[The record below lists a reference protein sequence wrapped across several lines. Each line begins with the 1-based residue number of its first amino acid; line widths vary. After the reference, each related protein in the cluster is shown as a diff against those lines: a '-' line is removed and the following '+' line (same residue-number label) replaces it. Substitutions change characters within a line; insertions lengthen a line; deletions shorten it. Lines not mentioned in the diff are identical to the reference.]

1 MVPGTPC
8 NFVQNGH
15 ASLSINTLQLFPK
28 SSCKKQLED
37 GTIANVEVQK
47 LGYAFTGERSSC
59 YSADLLLRQY
69 KRVKDIKKKQFT
81 YRDVAPVYTIV
92 FLESSPADFKN
103 YTDTYIHKFKVTSD
117 TGLKLNMLQNFIFI
131 PVDIF
136 MQKLHNEGIKSELDA
151 WLTFL
156 GSDEPE
162 YIVKLIQEY
171 PQFKSMYED
180 LYNMC
185 LNIEGVMNMF
195 SKELQILDRNTVK
208 YMIDELQDQLD
219 EKVSE
224 LTTTKSELDTTKS
237 ELTTTKSELD
247 TTKSELDTTKSELD
261 TTKSE
266 LDAANDT
273 IAKLQAELEKYK
285 NS

>member
-1 MVPGTPC
+1 
-8 NFVQNGH
+8 
-15 ASLSINTLQLFPK
+15 
-28 SSCKKQLED
+28 
-37 GTIANVEVQK
+37 
-47 LGYAFTGERSSC
+47 
-59 YSADLLLRQY
+59 
-69 KRVKDIKKKQFT
+69 
-81 YRDVAPVYTIV
+81 
-92 FLESSPADFKN
+92 
-103 YTDTYIHKFKVTSD
+103 
-117 TGLKLNMLQNFIFI
+117 
-131 PVDIF
+131 
-136 MQKLHNEGIKSELDA
+136 MQKLHNEGIKSELDT

-224 LTTTKSELDTTKS
+224 LTTTKSELDT
-237 ELTTTKSELD
+237 
-247 TTKSELDTTKSELD
+247 
-261 TTKSE
+261 
-266 LDAANDT
+266 ANDT